1 LRFRLITNFKKDLRV
16 LITGYTMK
24 RIKTLLLTAALMMI
38 TAGITNAQEVQVTPD
53 TARVRAQQ
61 GGRQAQEQ
69 QGEQTREQARSGE
82 QTQAQ
87 AGEQSREQVMNQTQ
101 AGEQTQ
107 SQAGAQTQTRAGEQ
121 AGSNSQ
127 TKVQNQGA
135 NASGVKKVQSA
146 RPDWSKARG
155 ARPAS
160 IERPSGSRIPK
171 GAGKPAGAKGPGR
184 R

>member
-1 LRFRLITNFKKDLRV
+1 MKK
-16 LITGYTMK
+16 
-24 RIKTLLLTAALMMI
+24 IKTLLLTAAVMMI
-38 TAGITNAQEVQVTPD
+38 TAGIINAQEVPVTPD

-61 GGRQAQEQ
+61 SGRQAQEQ
-69 QGEQTREQARSGE
+69 QGEQARTGE
-82 QTQAQ
+82 HTQTQAGDRTRAQ
-87 AGEQSREQVMNQTQ
+87 AGEQVQTQ
-101 AGEQTQ
+101 AGEKAQNHVQIKGQPQ
-107 SQAGAQTQTRAGEQ
+107 SG
-121 AGSNSQ
+121 
-127 TKVQNQGA
+127 

-171 GAGKPAGAKGPGR
+171 GAGRPAGAKGPGR

>member
-1 LRFRLITNFKKDLRV
+1 
-16 LITGYTMK
+16 MK

-61 GGRQAQEQ
+61 GGQQTQEQ

-87 AGEQSREQVMNQTQ
+87 AGEQSREQVRNQTQ
-101 AGEQTQ
+101 AGEQAGNNTQ
-107 SQAGAQTQTRAGEQ
+107 A
-121 AGSNSQ
+121 
-127 TKVQNQGA
+127 KVQNQGA

>member
-1 LRFRLITNFKKDLRV
+1 

-61 GGRQAQEQ
+61 GGQQTQEQ

-82 QTQAQ
+82 QTQ
-87 AGEQSREQVMNQTQ
+87 SQ

-107 SQAGAQTQTRAGEQ
+107 TQTRTQAGEQ
-121 AGSNSQ
+121 AQNRVQSKGQPQ
-127 TKVQNQGA
+127 TG

-171 GAGKPAGAKGPGR
+171 GAGRPAGAKGPGR

>member
-1 LRFRLITNFKKDLRV
+1 
-16 LITGYTMK
+16 MK

-61 GGRQAQEQ
+61 GGQQAQEQ

-82 QTQAQ
+82 QTQ
-87 AGEQSREQVMNQTQ
+87 TQ

-107 SQAGAQTQTRAGEQ
+107 SQAGAQAQTRAGEQ
-121 AGSNSQ
+121 AGSNAQ